1 MIKKIIKLPFFLK
14 PEHETKLI
22 RIGKNNDGGYLI
34 GEASLKNSKILLS
47 FGLSDDWSFDEDFF
61 NKSNSKVF
69 AYDPSVNWKFWVK
82 KFFRNLK
89 EIFLF
94 KRKSYKEII
103 EIFAFFK
110 YKKFFNTDD
119 KVHEKKLVMP
129 KGTFLSRISDDQ
141 IIDIDTLMKNI
152 NEKNTFFKIDIEG
165 NEYRILDQL
174 IKHQQYTTGLVI
186 EFHNCDLH
194 KELIKN
200 FIKNYEL
207 QLVHIHVNNWAL
219 INKDNFPSSIEISF
233 SPKEFNIKT
242 KDNLKSYPLS
252 VDQPCNPKYED
263 NPIEFY

>member
-1 MIKKIIKLPFFLK
+1 MKK
-14 PEHETKLI
+14 
-22 RIGKNNDGGYLI
+22 N
-34 GEASLKNSKILLS
+34 LLCQ
-47 FGLSDDWSFDEDFF
+47 
-61 NKSNSKVF
+61 KVRL
-69 AYDPSVNWKFWVK
+69 N
-82 KFFRNLK
+82 
-89 EIFLF
+89 
-94 KRKSYKEII
+94 
-103 EIFAFFK
+103 
-110 YKKFFNTDD
+110 
-119 KVHEKKLVMP
+119 H
-129 KGTFLSRISDDQ
+129 ISDDQ

-174 IKHQQYTTGLVI
+174 IKYQQYTTGLVI